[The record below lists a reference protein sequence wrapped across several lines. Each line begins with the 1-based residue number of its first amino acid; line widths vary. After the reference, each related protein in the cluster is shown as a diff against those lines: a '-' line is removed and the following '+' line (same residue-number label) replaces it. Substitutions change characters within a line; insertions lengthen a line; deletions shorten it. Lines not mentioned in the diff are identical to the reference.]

1 MDPDDA
7 RQVVRS
13 SIGAGVPEPGT
24 ITVPKSLT
32 DVTGGEGTRLTLR
45 PASALATDD
54 GGSGSGGELQL
65 TVHVARAGEQ
75 IAMTTT
81 DLRKLDPQA
90 QPDAVWL
97 KLDDGL
103 DSDTQAQVVQDL
115 SRAAGRIDPRAYTHG
130 AAQERSGFDD
140 LLTGL
145 LLFVVGLLGVAVFIA
160 VIGVGNTIALSV
172 IERRQELGLLRA
184 LGLTRNQLRATLLWE
199 ALLIAGVAAALGTV
213 LGAVYGAIGT
223 ICALGGQGDVTI
235 RVPWAQVA
243 AIVAVATLAGAAA
256 SVLPSRRAARVS
268 PVAAIAG
275 I

>member
-1 MDPDDA
+1 
-7 RQVVRS
+7 V
-13 SIGAGVPEPGT
+13 
-24 ITVPKSLT
+24 
-32 DVTGGEGTRLTLR
+32 
-45 PASALATDD
+45 
-54 GGSGSGGELQL
+54 

-103 DSDTQAQVVQDL
+103 DSDAQAQVVQDL
-115 SRAAGRIDPRAYTHG
+115 SRAAGRIDPRSYTYG

-184 LGLTRNQLRATLLWE
+184 LGLTCNQLRATLLWE

-223 ICALGGQGDVTI
+223 ICALGGEGDVTI
-235 RVPWAQVA
+235 QVPWGQVA

-275 I
+275 T